1 MSRGRGGR
9 RDRHDAGVLVMPGR
23 MRITDHALVRWL
35 DRTGSFDVERV
46 RAALAASLERCVDAA
61 EKIGE
66 DDYVIVADGLTYLV
80 RDRALIT
87 VTKRL
92 SRKARR

>member
-1 MSRGRGGR
+1 M
-9 RDRHDAGVLVMPGR
+9 AGR

-66 DDYVIVADGLTYLV
+66 EDYVIVADGLTYLV
-80 RDRALIT
+80 RDRTLVT
-87 VTKRL
+87 VTKRRA
-92 SRKARR
+92 RKVARGAGR